1 MTCFLFWV
9 TKSFFLSFVID
20 FPNPFLLLKLRKSS
34 LKNLSSKGWLPNPW
48 VFSEL
53 FIMEVLRVFDAI
65 CASIFLSSDFSS
77 FFFFSAL
84 RCQPSQPVPLFSAKR
99 KKKERERN
107 TMNTKIRIFFFSVSG
122 TSTVHFHWVFY
133 KNLFLSSL
141 TIEKPQEN
149 LWSIS
154 RKQRP
159 WQAMEQL
166 NPTVGRLGRN
176 PSLSTPKNNTVC

>member
-1 MTCFLFWV
+1 MLSLAPNL
-9 TKSFFLSFVID
+9 SFFLCNRLS
-20 FPNPFLLLKLRKSS
+20 NPLLLKLRKSS
-34 LKNLSSKGWLPNPW
+34 LKNLSSKGWLSNPW

-77 FFFFSAL
+77 FFFCTEVPAEPACASVF
-84 RCQPSQPVPLFSAKR
+84 CQKEKR
-99 KKKERERN
+99 ERERN
-107 TMNTKIRIFFFSVSG
+107 TMNTKIRIFFQQASG

-154 RKQRP
+154 RKQRSQESHGAAQSYS
-159 WQAMEQL
+159 W
-166 NPTVGRLGRN
+166 RLGRN